1 MERSA
6 LAVGE
11 MALLSMSR
19 VKDGGQLLLN
29 SFKMLYSL
37 KGREADVWEN
47 YFQDSVGFSTIVT
60 EAKLRERKSPKALGQ
75 AIRGFPG
82 RKDPEKALP

>member
-47 YFQDSVGFSTIVT
+47 YF
-60 EAKLRERKSPKALGQ
+60 
-75 AIRGFPG
+75 
-82 RKDPEKALP
+82 

>member
-1 MERSA
+1 MERFV

-29 SFKMLYSL
+29 LFKMFYSL
-37 KGREADVWEN
+37 KGREVDVWEN
-47 YFQDSVGFSTIVT
+47 YFQDSVGFFTIVI
-60 EAKLRERKSPKALGQ
+60 EVKFRERKSFKVLG
-75 AIRGFPG
+75 
-82 RKDPEKALP
+82 